1 MSAWDAYIDALMV
14 DLPKGGRLS
23 SCALVGID
31 GASVWAASPDFPEP
45 TEEQVDAIMAGFKS
59 VEEHGHAGE
68 LGANGIKLADRKFQ
82 VVPCDESVMRGK
94 CLGGGC
100 CIKRASTVLVVG
112 IYEEPVAAG
121 DCNIII
127 ENMGDS
133 LKESGY

>member
-14 DLPKGGRLS
+14 DLPKGGKLT

-45 TEEQVDAIMAGFKS
+45 TEAQVDALMAGFKH
-59 VEEHGHAGE
+59 VEDHGHAGD
-68 LGANGIKLADRKFQ
+68 LGATGIKLGDQKFQ
-82 VVPCDESVMRGK
+82 VIPGDETVMRGRR
-94 CLGGGC
+94 GSSGC
-100 CIKRASTVLVVG
+100 CIKRAATVLVVG
-112 IYEEPVAAG
+112 IYDEPVVAG
-121 DCNIII
+121 DCNIIV